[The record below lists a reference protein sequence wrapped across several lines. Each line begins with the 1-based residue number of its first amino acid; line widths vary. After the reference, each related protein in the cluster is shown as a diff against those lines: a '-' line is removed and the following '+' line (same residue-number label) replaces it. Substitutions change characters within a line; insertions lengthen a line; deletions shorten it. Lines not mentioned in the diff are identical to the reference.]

1 MRSAKDCLAKA
12 VDMERQAAQCEIAA
26 LRAELLSMAE
36 TWRHVALQ
44 ALWQDR
50 CTFTKPSN

>member
-12 VDMERQAAQCEIAA
+12 VDMERQAAQCEIPA
-26 LRAELLSMAE
+26 LRADMISMAE

-50 CTFTKPSN
+50 CTLAEPSN

>member
-1 MRSAKDCLAKA
+1 MRSAKECLAKA
-12 VDMERQAAQCEIAA
+12 AEMERQAAQCQTPA
-26 LRAELLSMAE
+26 LRADLISMAE

-50 CTFTKPSN
+50 RTGV